1 MAPGNNEVCCDAR
14 SRWLKGNEMKGDD
27 AEQVKELSGQGPDG
41 GALLWG

>member
-1 MAPGNNEVCCDAR
+1 MPQ
-14 SRWLKGNEMKGDD
+14 SRWLKGNEMKEEA